1 MAGSKSAP
9 GPRASAGI
17 AVYRT
22 SPPAVLLV
30 RETHG
35 LGRGTWGIPKGAR
48 ETDEADR
55 EAARREVREE
65 TGLDVRGT
73 LVDLG
78 YVHHAAPLGR
88 THAFAAPAPVGANP
102 RPSLPEV
109 DRAEFVDLSVARD
122 LVHPDQRPILDQ
134 LRALLSLHSPGR
146 PAPLRRP
153 VRRARL
159 RAEVAA
165 YLADRRGR

>member
-1 MAGSKSAP
+1 M
-9 GPRASAGI
+9 
-17 AVYRT
+17 YRT

-48 ETDEADR
+48 ETGETDR
-55 EAARREVREE
+55 GAARREVREE
-65 TGLDVRGT
+65 TGVDACGA

-78 YVHHAAPLGR
+78 YVYHAAPLGR
-88 THAFAAPAPVGANP
+88 THAFASPAPVGATP

-109 DRAEFVDLSVARD
+109 DRAEFVELPAAQD
-122 LVHPDQRPILDQ
+122 LVHPDQRPILDR
-134 LRALLSLHSPGR
+134 LRALLSSPPPGH
-146 PAPLRRP
+146 PGLPRRRACP
-153 VRRARL
+153 ARL

-165 YLADRRGR
+165 YLADRRDR